1 MLRGPAF
8 KRKQYFIQKTFQTKI
23 IIRFVLILVL
33 GSIITGM
40 GLYFLAANELETR
53 LYTAHMTITN
63 TREILLP
70 TIILTTVI
78 VFILLA
84 LITIYTVLYLSHRI
98 AGPLYKF
105 EKITEEIG
113 KGNLTVDVTL
123 RKKDELTH
131 LQNAFERMLESLQS
145 KIGVLKKNC
154 TKMKRMEYEIN
165 DAIKTSSLLEK
176 NKDSLVKAVKELTKE
191 YEDSIN
197 IFTTKNT

>member
-1 MLRGPAF
+1 MLRGLAF
-8 KRKQYFIQKTFQTKI
+8 KRRQYFIQKTFQTKI
-23 IIRFVLILVL
+23 IIRFILILIF
-33 GSIITGM
+33 GSVITGM

-78 VFILLA
+78 VFILLS
-84 LITIYTVLYLSHRI
+84 LITIYTVLYLSHKI

-123 RKKDELTH
+123 RKKDELIH
-131 LQNAFERMLESLQS
+131 LQNAFERMLESLQY
-145 KIGVLKKNC
+145 KIGVLKKNYII
-154 TKMKRMEYEIN
+154 MKRMEYEIK
-165 DAIKTSSLLEK
+165 DAIKTSKLSAN
-176 NKDSLVKAVKELTKE
+176 NKESLVKAVKEFTEE

-197 IFTTKNT
+197 VFITKNT